1 MIFRPRDEDEIA
13 EIVHGARARNG
24 RIIAEGGGSRAGL
37 RGARRD
43 GAQIVSTAD
52 IAGVVHYDPAEMT
65 ITARAGTRVA
75 EIEAAVAAH
84 GQMLPF
90 EPPDPRAL
98 YATNGAPTLGGM
110 VAAGFSGPR
119 RVQAGSL
126 RDALLGAR
134 FVNGRG
140 ETIKAG
146 GRVVKNVTG
155 LDLARLQVGAL
166 GRFGILTELCF
177 KLLPRPAARLT
188 LALDGLDDARAVEAL
203 SAALTTPVEASGAA
217 HDGARKLTLIRLE
230 NDAESIAAR
239 AVSLEKTLA
248 PFGAARR
255 LDADEADALW
265 RDVRDLTRLAESGA
279 SCVWRVATAPSRA
292 ARIAAEAARVL
303 PMQAL
308 YDWGGGLLHLA
319 STCEGDACRAAIGRA
334 VGEGGHARLL
344 RGPAPAAP
352 GPAPGPAAALK
363 QRIAHAFDPDG
374 VFAPAREA

>member
-1 MIFRPRDEDEIA
+1 MIFRPRNETEIA
-13 EIVHGARARNG
+13 EIVHCARAGGG
-24 RIIAEGGGSRAGL
+24 RLVAEGGATRAGL
-37 RGARRD
+37 PGARRE
-43 GAQIVSTAD
+43 GAQTVSTRD
-52 IAGVVHYDPAEMT
+52 IAGIVHYDPAEMT
-65 ITARAGTRVA
+65 LTARAGTPVA
-75 EIEAAVAAH
+75 EIEEAVAAH

-98 YATNGAPTLGGM
+98 YATAGAPTLGGM

-140 ETIKAG
+140 EAIKAG

-166 GRFGILTELCF
+166 GRFGVLTEVCL

-203 SAALTTPVEASGAA
+203 SAALTTPAEVTGAA
-217 HDGARKLTLIRLE
+217 HDSARKLTLIRLE
-230 NDAESIAAR
+230 NDAESIAVR
-239 AVSLEKTLA
+239 ASALERTLA
-248 PFGAARR
+248 TFAAPRR

-265 RDVRDLTRLAESGA
+265 RDVRDLGGLAATGA
-279 SCVWRVATAPSRA
+279 ACLWRIATAPSRA
-292 ARIAAEAARVL
+292 ARIAADAMRVL
-303 PMQAL
+303 PMRAL
-308 YDWGGGLLHLA
+308 YDWGGGLVHLA
-319 STCEGDACRAAIGRA
+319 ADCDGAACRAAVRRA

-344 RGPAPAAP
+344 RGPALAAAP
-352 GPAPGPAAALK
+352 APDPAGALK
-363 QRIAHAFDPDG
+363 ERIARAFDPDG
-374 VFAPAREA
+374 VFALAREA